1 MTTLTRSLVL
11 ILVVLLAMVG
21 CAGLSP
27 RLETPKLSIVG
38 VELLKG
44 ELFEQRLR
52 ARMRVQNPNDRELA
66 VKGITYT
73 IELGGV
79 TTLELVIKPEIGG
92 GDARACV
99 AQLRI
104 A

>member
-1 MTTLTRSLVL
+1 MT
-11 ILVVLLAMVG
+11 
-21 CAGLSP
+21 
-27 RLETPKLSIVG
+27 
-38 VELLKG
+38 
-44 ELFEQRLR
+44 
-52 ARMRVQNPNDRELA
+52 RELED
-66 VKGITYT
+66 YT
-73 IELGGV
+73 VELGGV